1 MTQRSLI
8 TITLFNSLLLID
20 GAYWCF
26 QFFCILSALSALGP
40 GMPVTTPHPVWLLID
55 FRCTK
60 AVYSELLAPAKITAG
75 MKACLTPQF
84 LYIVQSESPCVPDVL
99 TILTPPRNIILT
111 ASL

>member
-1 MTQRSLI
+1 MAQRSLI
-8 TITLFNSLLLID
+8 TITLFNSLLLKD

-40 GMPVTTPHPVWLLID
+40 GMPVTTHHPVWLLID

-60 AVYSELLAPAKITAG
+60 AICSELLAPAKISAG
-75 MKACLTPQF
+75 MKTCLTPRL
-84 LYIVQSESPCVPDVL
+84 LYIVQSGSPCVPDVL
-99 TILTPPRNIILT
+99 TILTPLWNIILT